1 MAMEFKLGDLVAA
14 EKWTLNG
21 NIDSLGMIVDRS
33 TGSWKIEWYNFDVE
47 NTWYTQDDIRA
58 FRANY
63 MRLKKKL
70 NL

>member
-1 MAMEFKLGDLVAA
+1 MVMEFKVGDLVAA
-14 EKWTLNG
+14 EKWTIHG
-21 NIDSLGMIVDRS
+21 NVDSLGMIVDRS
-33 TGSWKIEWYNFDVE
+33 TSSWKIEWYNFDVE
-47 NTWYTQDDIRA
+47 NTWYTRDDIRA